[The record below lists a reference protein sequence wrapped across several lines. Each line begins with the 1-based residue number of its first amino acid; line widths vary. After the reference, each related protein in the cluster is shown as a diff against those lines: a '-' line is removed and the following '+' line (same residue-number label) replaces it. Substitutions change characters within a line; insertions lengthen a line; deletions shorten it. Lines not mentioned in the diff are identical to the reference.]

1 MKKIL
6 FVIVILFSISIF
18 SQNKESEIICFSIDE
33 FNDEKNVY
41 ASGFIAYMDG
51 GDLKSQGLLFNSNVK
66 EKRDKMNKYYS
77 ISVIPYGIDKCVEK
91 GSTLNI
97 IFENGE
103 KTVLRSWNDFNCQG
117 RNYFNISIKQYKL
130 LEKSKIKAIKYTN
143 VNLKSYQSITVKEN
157 ISDEIS
163 SYFLNLTTEID
174 KINNEQ
180 LKIKECKKNNVND

>member
-6 FVIVILFSISIF
+6 LVIVTLFSFSIS
-18 SQNKESEIICFSIDE
+18 SQSKESEIICFSVDE
-33 FNDEKNVY
+33 FNDQKNVY

-66 EKRDKMNKYYS
+66 EKRGKMNKYYS
-77 ISVIPYGIDKCVEK
+77 ISVTPYGIDKCVEK

-117 RNYFNISIKQYKL
+117 RNYFNVSIKQYKL
-130 LEKSKIKAIKYTN
+130 LKKSKIKALKYTN
-143 VNLKSYQSITVKEN
+143 VNLKSYQSIIVKEN
-157 ISDEIS
+157 INNEIS

-174 KINNEQ
+174 KINNKE
-180 LKIKECKKNNVND
+180 LTIKECEKEKK

>member
-6 FVIVILFSISIF
+6 VVIVTLFSFSIF

-33 FNDEKNVY
+33 FNDVKNVY

-51 GDLKSQGLLFNSNVK
+51 GDLNSQGLKFNSTVK
-66 EKRDKMNKYYS
+66 EKKGKIKKYYS
-77 ISVIPYGIDKCVEK
+77 ISVRAYGIDKCVEK
-91 GSTLNI
+91 GSKLNV

-103 KTVLRSWNDFNCQG
+103 KTVLRSWNDFNCQN

-130 LEKSKIKAIKYTN
+130 FKKSKIKALKYTN

-180 LKIKECKKNNVND
+180 LKIKECKKE